1 MKRTKPKN
9 TDSGR
14 REEKRAAVKSVVLS
28 TLLQQLSVGALL
40 YLRTLGP
47 PEWLG
52 GLALFLAVINLV
64 TIPFTFAALW
74 QRVKEIEKGELEEAK
89 KY

>member
-1 MKRTKPKN
+1 MRRTKPKN
-9 TDSGR
+9 IEFDC
-14 REEKRAAVKSVVLS
+14 REEKRAAVRSVAVS
-28 TLLQQLSVGALL
+28 TLLQLLAVAALL

-47 PEWLG
+47 PDWLA
-52 GLALFLAVINLV
+52 GLMLFLAVADLI

-74 QRVKEIEKGELEEAK
+74 QRVKEIEKGELDEAR

>member
-1 MKRTKPKN
+1 MRRTKPKN
-9 TDSGR
+9 IEFDR
-14 REEKRAAVKSVVLS
+14 REEKRAAVRSVAVS
-28 TLLQQLSVGALL
+28 TLLQLLAVAALL

-47 PEWLG
+47 PDWLA
-52 GLALFLAVINLV
+52 GLMLFLAVADLI

-74 QRVKEIEKGELEEAK
+74 QRVREIEKGELDEAR